1 MRILEIK
8 DEKRAQREL
17 QKLGADP
24 QGVTLMAPKAVF
36 RAVRLKKV
44 RSVSANILKQEML
57 SLGGE
62 AATSYGAINLSSKY
76 TPLLITGT
84 LKQFR
89 QLIAKLK
96 IHQFGLPRIAETLE
110 QSLKNYDQ
118 SPPPI
123 KIGPRTLRFGQR
135 TYIMGILNVTPD
147 SFSDGGKFH
156 KLEDALSQAHRLIAA
171 GADIIDIGGEST
183 RPGAKN
189 VPVHEELKRVI
200 PVISALRKKKILI
213 SIDTRKAAVAEAA
226 LSAGAHIINDIS
238 ALRHDPRMAK
248 VAAKY
253 KVPVILMH
261 MLKNPKTMQKNPV
274 YKDLI
279 FDIMTYFQESLE
291 IAGRAGIKENRLII
305 DPGFGFGKTVEHN
318 LEILKRLKE
327 FKVLGRPILIGT
339 SRKSTIGKILS
350 LPPGERLMGTAA
362 TVAIAISNGVDIIRV
377 HDVAAMKKAAKM
389 TDAIVRRL

>member
-350 LPPGERLMGTAA
+350 LPPSERLMGTAA

>member
-44 RSVSANILKQEML
+44 RSVAANILKQEML

-118 SPPPI
+118 FPPPL
-123 KIGPRTLRFGQR
+123 KIGPRTLRFGPR

-156 KLEDALSQAHRLIAA
+156 KLEDALSEAHRLIAA

-183 RPGAKN
+183 RPGAQN
-189 VPVHEELKRVI
+189 VPVQEELKRVI

-350 LPPGERLMGTAA
+350 LPPSERLMGTAA